1 MKRKDSILTLF
12 AGTLALFSCQKIIK
26 VDLNSSAPKV
36 VIEGSINDQPGP
48 HFVKVSQTVNFD
60 QTNVFPAVTGAIV
73 TISDDAG
80 NTETLTEANP
90 GIYQAATIT
99 GVAGRTYTL
108 SVTAAGKTYTAVSKL
123 NAPVQMDSL
132 NTQKAF
138 FGPLK
143 NVHVYFNDPAGIE
156 NWYKI
161 VKTVNDSVYRD
172 IYVTPDLLRDG
183 QQMEEIL
190 FTNNVEDSLRRG
202 DSVTIALQCIDEG
215 VYEYFRT
222 LAPITEGNDP
232 GATPANP
239 KTNLSNGALGYFSAY
254 AVTRKSLIVK

>member
-12 AGTLALFSCQKIIK
+12 VGTLALFSCQKIIK

-36 VIEGSINDQPGP
+36 VIEGSINDEPGP
-48 HFVKVSQTVNFD
+48 YFVKVSQTVNFD
-60 QTNVFPAVTGAIV
+60 QTNIFPAVTGATVI
-73 TISDDAG
+73 ISDDAG
-80 NTETLTEANP
+80 NSEALTESSP
-90 GIYQAATIT
+90 GVYRSATIT

-108 SVTAAGKTYTAVSKL
+108 SVTAAGKTYIAVSKM
-123 NAPVQMDSL
+123 NNPVQMDSV
-132 NTQKAF
+132 NTQKSL
-138 FGPLK
+138 FGSRK
-143 NVHVYFNDPAGIE
+143 NIHVFFNDPASIE

-161 VKTVNDSVYRD
+161 VKTVNDSVRRD
-172 IYVTPDLLRDG
+172 IYVTPDILRDG

-190 FTNNVEDSLRRG
+190 FSNNAEDSLTRG
-202 DSVTIALQCIDEG
+202 DSVTIALQSIDEG

-239 KTNLSNGALGYFSAY
+239 KTNLSNGALGYFNAY

>member
-1 MKRKDSILTLF
+1 MKRKDSILILL

-26 VDLNSSAPKV
+26 VDLNSSATKV
-36 VIEGSINDQPGP
+36 VVEGSINDGPGP
-48 HFVKVSQTVNFD
+48 YFVKLSQTVNFD
-60 QTNVFPAVTGAIV
+60 QTNTFPAVTGATV

-80 NTETLTEANP
+80 NTETLSETSP
-90 GIYQAATIT
+90 GVYRAATIT

-123 NAPVQMDSL
+123 NTPVQMDSL
-132 NTQKAF
+132 NTQKGL
-138 FGPLK
+138 FGRRK
-143 NVHVYFNDPAGIE
+143 NVHVYFQDPAGVE

-172 IYVTPDLLRDG
+172 IYITPDLLRDG

-190 FTNNVEDSLRRG
+190 FSNNAGDSLMRG
-202 DSVTIALQCIDEG
+202 DSMTIALQSIDEG

-254 AVTRKSLIVK
+254 AVTRKSLIVR